1 MLKLSSYSKEI
12 LYIVSIV
19 FKKILIMIL
28 KILLERTPKKKYI
41 SSLLEYRNGTEE
53 YTKPRKCTFN

>member
-1 MLKLSSYSKEI
+1 MLKLSYYSKEI

-28 KILLERTPKKKYI
+28 KILLERTPKKKHMIIVRIPKWNGGIYKTQKMYI
-41 SSLLEYRNGTEE
+41 
-53 YTKPRKCTFN
+53 